1 MPNFQLPDNQTH
13 LMVYEW
19 RVIQASKKFLRD
31 WKKNLNKYYYRNEW
45 ELFDLKKDP
54 EELTN
59 IAGKNE
65 TKKILETLKRKL
77 YDWLNV
83 TRDPWICSPHS
94 VLENS
99 GLFFDTPQCLPLL
112 NNKF

>member
-1 MPNFQLPDNQTH
+1 M
-13 LMVYEW
+13 
-19 RVIQASKKFLRD
+19 R

-99 GLFFDTPQCLPLL
+99 GLFFDTLQCLPLL